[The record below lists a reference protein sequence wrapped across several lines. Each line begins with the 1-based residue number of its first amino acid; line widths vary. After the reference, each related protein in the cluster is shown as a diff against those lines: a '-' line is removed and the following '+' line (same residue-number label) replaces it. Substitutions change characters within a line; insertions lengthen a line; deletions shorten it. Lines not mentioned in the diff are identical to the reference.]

1 MALPRAGLGTH
12 RQHPSGRDRWHHGG
26 VKLLA
31 LIGIALVSGGAA
43 KPALRPVDLDPLT
56 LSATGFRANE
66 RVKLLLS
73 APAVSSSRTVRAGVR
88 GRFRVVFRVRVGR
101 CDSVVVQAIG
111 ARGSRASFHRDA
123 PNCIE
128 P

>member
-1 MALPRAGLGTH
+1 M
-12 RQHPSGRDRWHHGG
+12 
-26 VKLLA
+26 KLLA

-43 KPALRPVDLDPLT
+43 KPTLQPVDLDPLT
-56 LSATGFRANE
+56 LRASGFHANE

-73 APAVSSSRTVRAGVR
+73 APPVSSQRVVRASAT
-88 GRFRVVFRVRVGR
+88 GRFRVVYRIRLGR
-101 CDSVVVQAIG
+101 CHSVALQAIG

>member
-1 MALPRAGLGTH
+1 MMIL
-12 RQHPSGRDRWHHGG
+12 
-26 VKLLA
+26 VLA
-31 LIGIALVSGGAA
+31 VAALVAGGTSAP
-43 KPALRPVDLDPLT
+43 KPALRPLDLDPLT
-56 LSATGFRANE
+56 LRGTSFKPGE

-73 APAVSSSRTVRAGVR
+73 ASPVVRSKVVRAGEL
-88 GRFRVVFRVRVGR
+88 GRFRVVFNVAPGR

-111 ARGSRASFHRDA
+111 ARGSRATFRRDT

>member
-1 MALPRAGLGTH
+1 M
-12 RQHPSGRDRWHHGG
+12 
-26 VKLLA
+26 KLLA
-31 LIGIALVSGGAA
+31 LIGIALVSGGAAA

-73 APAVSSSRTVRAGVR
+73 APPVSSTRTVRAGVR
-88 GRFRVVFRVRVGR
+88 GRFRVVFRVGLGR

-123 PNCIE
+123 PDCSS